1 MKRRW
6 RRVSCVRRKRAHDY
20 RYFPEPDLAPL
31 VVTDDFI
38 TNVRQEMPELPEV
51 RRNRFMEQYG
61 LTFADASQLVSDRSL
76 ADYYEVLPKSPRMR
90 ARRKLDS
97 IGITS

>member
-1 MKRRW
+1 MRMIIDTFQNRIW
-6 RRVSCVRRKRAHDY
+6 
-20 RYFPEPDLAPL
+20 APL
-31 VVTDDFI
+31 VITDDFI
-38 TNVRQEMPELPEV
+38 TRVRDEMPELPEV

-76 ADYYEVLPKSPRMR
+76 ADYYEAAAKSLRIL

-97 IGITS
+97 I